1 MATVWPDDKT
11 TILAKKEI
19 LYTGPVGL
27 TLWLAGITF
36 IDRLDKSRS
45 KDVIVDLAERIN
57 RENVSPKRKRPLR
70 RRDEA

>member
-1 MATVWPDDKT
+1 MATVWPDEKT

-36 IDRLDKSRS
+36 IDRVDKSKS

-57 RENVSPKRKRPLR
+57 RENVRPAHL
-70 RRDEA
+70 EAA